1 LGALELLS
9 FQRNQLQDVLDE
21 KTQADLSFSTVDH
34 LRWDTKQI
42 FDMAVAEGPIA
53 RNPAL
58 LLFTPNE
65 AAKPWAPHT
74 SIRPC
79 IRELNRPI
87 VLLAPAGRRA
97 KVALSGRRWAPCQGG
112 AL

>member
-9 FQRNQLQDVLDE
+9 FQRDQLQDVLDE

-34 LRWDTKQI
+34 LCWDTKQI
-42 FDMAVAEGPIA
+42 VDMAVAEGPVA

-58 LLFTPNE
+58 LLFTPDE
-65 AAKPWAPHT
+65 GAKP
-74 SIRPC
+74 
-79 IRELNRPI
+79 
-87 VLLAPAGRRA
+87 
-97 KVALSGRRWAPCQGG
+97 WAPCQGG